1 VTQKFFCYVDE
12 TGQDTQGELFIV
24 TVVTASQ
31 ERNQL
36 RQACED
42 IERGSRKGRR
52 KWVKTTYSRRL
63 AYIQQVLERP
73 IFEGKLNFAVYRDAR
88 DYPSLTV
95 QTIARALS
103 ATGETD
109 YKATILIDGLPR
121 ALERAVGLQL
131 RRSGIHAKKVRGL
144 KDEND
149 ALIRLADAVC
159 GLVRGAAEGQPA
171 MRALLERGTQTGV
184 LRDLS
189 EKQKRPPWLGGTA

>member
-1 VTQKFFCYVDE
+1 MTQKFFCYVDE
-12 TGQDTQGELFIV
+12 TGQDTRGELFIV
-24 TVVTASQ
+24 AVVIASQ

-36 RQACED
+36 RQTCED
-42 IERGSRKGRR
+42 IERDSRKGRR

-63 AYIQQVLERP
+63 AYIRQVLERP
-73 IFEGKLNFAVYRDAR
+73 IFEGKLNFAVYRDVQ
-88 DYPSLTV
+88 DYPSLAV
-95 QTIARALS
+95 QTIALALS
-103 ATGETD
+103 ARAETD

-121 ALERAVGLQL
+121 SVERQVGLQL
-131 RRSGIHAKKVRGL
+131 RRSGIRAKKVRGL

-171 MRALLERGTQTGV
+171 MRALFERAIQTGV

-189 EKQKRPPWLGGTA
+189 EK